1 MKMMNFLELI
11 MKFKFVLGLFLSIS
25 LSACSTGK
33 GMSVSSCEQLASR
46 LLNDFN
52 QKDQLERVK
61 DRTVKGLFFQNEQ
74 PYSEAVNYRSRKEGS
89 ANLIAIIRSKEKK
102 KVKQDLKDYLVEL
115 KRQMVHSYPSEVFK
129 ISNAILAES
138 DEYVVLVIYDNI
150 ELANQK
156 VNNYLSQLDKGK
168 NERNNK

>member
-1 MKMMNFLELI
+1 

-61 DRTVKGLFFQNEQ
+61 DRTVKGLFFQNE
-74 PYSEAVNYRSRKEGS
+74 RKEES
-89 ANLIAIIRSKEKK
+89 QTRSKR
-102 KVKQDLKDYLVEL
+102 LL
-115 KRQMVHSYPSEVFK
+115 SG
-129 ISNAILAES
+129 
-138 DEYVVLVIYDNI
+138 I
-150 ELANQK
+150 ETTDGTF
-156 VNNYLSQLDKGK
+156 LSK
-168 NERNNK
+168 

>member
-1 MKMMNFLELI
+1 

-33 GMSVSSCEQLASR
+33 GVSVSSCEQLASR

-74 PYSEAVNYRSRKEGS
+74 PYSEAVIYRSRKERWY
-89 ANLIAIIRSKEKK
+89 IPIQ
-102 KVKQDLKDYLVEL
+102 VKCL
-115 KRQMVHSYPSEVFK
+115 R
-129 ISNAILAES
+129 
-138 DEYVVLVIYDNI
+138 
-150 ELANQK
+150 
-156 VNNYLSQLDKGK
+156 
-168 NERNNK
+168 